1 MVHVIF
7 VCTGNI
13 CRSPMAEAV
22 FQTLV
27 SEAGLNDQI
36 TVDSAGTGGWH
47 VGEKAHSGT
56 LNILRQKGIT
66 YQGTARQVSQS
77 DLTEADYL
85 IAMDESHL
93 TFIQRMGTPKAII
106 ALMMDYAP
114 EMGERE
120 VPDPYYDGRF
130 ERVYELVRASSE
142 GLLQAIRSKHSL

>member
-1 MVHVIF
+1 
-7 VCTGNI
+7 
-13 CRSPMAEAV
+13 MAEAV

-27 SEAGLNDQI
+27 SEAGLNDKI

-93 TFIQRMGTPKAII
+93 HFIQRMGTPKAVI

-130 ERVYELVRASSE
+130 ERVYELVRASSQ